1 MAGPEFERH
10 PGLHRAGAPLLPE
23 VHRTR
28 TLNLSSYLM
37 PEFANVSNQFLVKK
51 LVAKGG
57 EYRGGDVHPAIS
69 TVLKPIFL
77 GGGLCSCLCAIFQ
90 KCSFSASFADFFL
103 PSCVVVLPGE
113 AK

>member
-1 MAGPEFERH
+1 
-10 PGLHRAGAPLLPE
+10 
-23 VHRTR
+23 
-28 TLNLSSYLM
+28 M

-77 GGGLCSCLCAIFQ
+77 GGGFAAVYVQFFQ